1 MASSRKVGGMLEYL
15 QSLATRLLMEEDG
28 QGTTEYGLV
37 LVLVSIVAIALLQV
51 IGVKVT
57 GLLNVWP

>member
-1 MASSRKVGGMLEYL
+1 MLEYL